1 MERAGLKFAQHKRSL
16 WDRIRELLLEKL
28 GGVDGDVHQQALVD
42 YSAAAEAQGYQR
54 GIRECKIEWRMLPAP
69 FTADQLQ
76 GKEYGSFITP
86 VGFAAAFGEC
96 NVPAPGPFGYE
107 QRAYYVIRNE
117 LNLPQSANDLR
128 CHFPKK
134 FDNPADSDQL
144 VPVIV
149 TVLR

>member
-1 MERAGLKFAQHKRSL
+1 MERAGLKLAQGKWSL
-16 WDRIRELLLEKL
+16 RDRFRNWLLEKL
-28 GGVDGDVHQQALVD
+28 GGVDGNAHQLALAD
-42 YSAAAEAQGYQR
+42 YAAAGEEQGYLR
-54 GIRECKIEWRMLPAP
+54 GIRECKIEWRLLPAP

-86 VGFAAAFGEC
+86 VGFGTAFGEC

-134 FDNPADSDQL
+134 FGNPADSDQL